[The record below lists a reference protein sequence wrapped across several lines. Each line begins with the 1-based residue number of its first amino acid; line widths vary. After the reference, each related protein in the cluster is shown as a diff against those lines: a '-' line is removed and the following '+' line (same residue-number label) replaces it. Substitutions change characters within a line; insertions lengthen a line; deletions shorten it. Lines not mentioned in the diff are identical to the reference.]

1 MTKLLVCLLFAA
13 AVVAANPFVE
23 TYLNEV
29 SVDSTHQFVELHCAP
44 MPQSVDLSGWRILT
58 SLSTCTLTCQ
68 LQYDSCLVVDSAAL
82 AIGDIGHGTF
92 RLNPLGDS
100 VSLVDTFSHVQDQ
113 VHFPRYPTGYKRAPL
128 PPATGSIAL
137 WNYDDFED
145 QSMNWYI
152 DSTPTPGWENDDYG
166 RIAGSIT
173 GTGGITLDEACV
185 YASGT
190 NGRCHCGLYQQTGY
204 TISGL
209 GAGKYEVRAYAYH
222 QGHSY
227 QATYPES
234 VSLGYDGAVSG
245 INFVLPA
252 TGVAEA
258 PAAPSL
264 SSMRVSSRSLLLSGD
279 GTAPVNVQLYN
290 QVGLRV
296 SEFRLGPV
304 NGEKRIELPAKLAPG
319 VYFAN
324 CRLGERTLKTKLVLY

>member
-1 MTKLLVCLLFAA
+1 
-13 AVVAANPFVE
+13 VVAANPFVE

-29 SVDSTHQFVELHCAP
+29 SVGSTHQFVELHCAP

-82 AIGDIGHGTF
+82 ANRDVGHGTF

-100 VSLVDTFSHVQDQ
+100 VFLLNDTGYVEDR
-113 VHFPRYPTGYKRAPL
+113 VYYPRYPTGHDSAPL
-128 PPATGSIAL
+128 PPSHGSIAF
-137 WNYDDFED
+137 WNYDDVEG
-145 QSMNWYI
+145 QSMNWYV
-152 DSTPTPGWENDDYG
+152 DSTPTPGWENDDYS
-166 RIAGSIT
+166 RIAGTVT

-190 NGRCHCGLYQQTGY
+190 DGYCHCGLYQQTGY

-245 INFVLPA
+245 ISFVFPA
-252 TGVAEA
+252 TGVAERPSA
-258 PAAPSL
+258 PLRPL
-264 SSMRVSSRSLLLSGD
+264 MRVSDRALLLSGD
-279 GTAPVNVQLYN
+279 GITPVSVQFYN
-290 QVGLRV
+290 QVGSRV
-296 SEFRLGPV
+296 GEFHPGPIQ
-304 NGEKRIELPAKLAPG
+304 GEKRIELPATLAPG
-319 VYFAN
+319 IYFAFA
-324 CRLGERTLKTKLVLY
+324 RKGTSRSTVKVVLW